1 MNVFD
6 PFEEESKE
14 SFKVHLRVMQRN
26 ARQRITTMSGLP
38 EEFDLKKINKSLKQS
53 LCCSGSIQ
61 ENDDGKYLKF
71 SGDQRD
77 AIAKFLVEQEIAEK
91 DQIVIHGY

>member
-1 MNVFD
+1 MNILD
-6 PFEEESKE
+6 PFEEEE
-14 SFKVHLRVMQRN
+14 RDTFKVHLSVMQRN
-26 ARQRITTMSGLP
+26 ARQRITIMSGLP

-61 ENDDGKYLKF
+61 ENVDGKYLKL

-91 DQIVIHGY
+91 EQIVIHGC